1 MKLHEVNNQ
10 HDHVQYFIQ
19 IKLKGIQ
26 KYTTYRE
33 SCPKKDPHNTVKNWE
48 ADANVT
54 DTVHKQMQTQLLQ
67 SSSWDL

>member
-1 MKLHEVNNQ
+1 MMMFK
-10 HDHVQYFIQ
+10 IR
-19 IKLKGIQ
+19 IR